1 MKQVVLLF
9 LVGFCLLS
17 GLCRGQMPP
26 RQFPPTGYFLTDS
39 IEIGRPFRYSLT
51 YHHAPTVDVL
61 FPDTAQFFAPYRV
74 QKVAVFATQTT
85 GDGSKAISR
94 DSAVYTLVSFET
106 DSVQLL
112 RVPVRTI
119 NAVDC
124 TAQWTLTDTVF
135 LRSKLAQ
142 ALPDSLA
149 ARSLTLATETSLAPL
164 QQQFN
169 YGALLI
175 GFLGISL
182 VVGALYLLFG
192 NLARQQ
198 WRLYVLNRRH
208 ARFLREYTQL
218 NERISPLTAAE
229 IANQAVVMWKMYL
242 EQLDPQPY
250 SSLTTSELA
259 DRFHDERVTNA
270 LRDADQMIYGGTFTA
285 QSQSALLV
293 LSDVATQMY
302 IRSRATLRP
311 AGLQN
316 EVNTTT
322 ATSSE
327 SASS

>member
-1 MKQVVLLF
+1 MKQVIRLF
-9 LVGFCLLS
+9 LVGFCLFS
-17 GLCRGQMPP
+17 GSGRGQMPP
-26 RQFPPTGYFLTDS
+26 RQFPPKGYFLTDS

-61 FPDTAQFFAPYRV
+61 FPDTALAFTPYRV

-85 GDGSKAISR
+85 GNGPKALSR

-135 LRSKLAQ
+135 LRSKLTRS
-142 ALPDSLA
+142 LSDSLA
-149 ARSLTLATETSLAPL
+149 PRSLTLATETTLAPL

-175 GFLGISL
+175 GFLGVSL

-192 NLARQQ
+192 SLARQQ
-198 WRLYVLNRRH
+198 WRLYILNRRH
-208 ARFLREYTQL
+208 ARFLREYTRL

-293 LSDVATQMY
+293 LRDVATEMY

-311 AGLQN
+311 DSPQN
-316 EVNTTT
+316 EVNTNS